1 MNEIEELR
9 NRVNA
14 METLINSIVTELA
27 SQNPDPLFVVQ
38 EMRDRV
44 MAQYEIG
51 VRGEYLPARM
61 QHPGTAKAI
70 ESQFEEIEKN
80 IANMVA

>member
-14 METLINSIVTELA
+14 MEALINSIVTELA

-38 EMRDRV
+38 EMRNRI
-44 MAQYEIG
+44 MGQYEIG
-51 VRGEYLPARM
+51 IRGEYLPGRM

-70 ESQFEEIEKN
+70 ENQFDEIEKN
-80 IANMVA
+80 VANMLE